1 MTELVKEEKKLKQK
15 SYITNQNLLIVQNLW
30 QAHFQISS
38 IILVKKLI
46 NLNANMKMIIK
57 NMKHIELNS
66 KIASSAKEYTNVK
79 DY

>member
-15 SYITNQNLLIVQNLW
+15 SYITNLLIVQNLW

-66 KIASSAKEYTNVK
+66 KIASTAKEYTNVK

>member
-1 MTELVKEEKKLKQK
+1 M
-15 SYITNQNLLIVQNLW
+15 QNLW

-66 KIASSAKEYTNVK
+66 KIASTAKEYNNVK